1 MRNHILLKFL
11 AVTLASLMLLTA
23 AVSGLG
29 LLVLAEESRNNQ
41 PIEERRDE
49 EIQHQ
54 GSTYANQIATRYASI
69 HLGGCPEAL
78 VRDRY
83 NFFYYSQNFTLYG
96 YNLLDSEGNILDTDP
111 VPDNTTDTYESY
123 RFPVTGTYMHLIS
136 TVPED
141 QRDQH
146 KLRYSLTIEDAEN
159 VIDNYLDGTVD
170 VAEFRYSFQDG
181 SSSSVGADTLGVLS
195 HEGGAVVFRTASP
208 DILEELWEQDTVSY
222 LSFLDA
228 DGCPIY
234 EASFPGSSGVITS
247 DGSGSGTIRPLP
259 GGVSDAYTTVYHA
272 VFTDRY
278 GDTLCNLETGDGIG
292 VFYYDLDGYAV
303 FRANGSSIGDG
314 AATGPVRGVN
324 LYGEDD
330 TPIYSSLQ
338 PEDVGTLFVDDMDR
352 LCFTSSAP
360 ARVAVGNA
368 REARPEPLTPT
379 GSAEDASPET
389 PTEPETVP
397 TVAETPDGTETD
409 GASDLQSETV
419 PVTDTGRAAPAPGE
433 QSDEPV
439 LIAGKPLSEYEVH
452 TTTYYDG
459 EPEEH
464 MSAEYVFVPMEGYT
478 VELYM
483 APTASWITA
492 WNLLAFAYQNRVAM
506 TVAFGVSLLLF
517 ALLAVYLCCAAG
529 HTPGKTEVRAGGLN
543 RTPLDLYGGLA
554 ALAICGIA
562 AMAIDGWDYL
572 LGRGMVGI
580 SILCYGG
587 YACALLI
594 VGFCFA
600 FAAQAKTPEMFLLK
614 NSLCGRLWRLAVFL
628 LTCCFKACL
637 WLLRKSRSFLGN
649 LCHSIA
655 QSFARV
661 YGLLPMT
668 WQWLL
673 TACALLLILLITFLS
688 GDGFLILL
696 GLAISIAIVLYGIY
710 SFGVLLQGVKRMRSG
725 NLEQKVDAKGLI
737 GSFREFAQELNGL
750 SEVAVVAAREQMK
763 SERMRSELITN
774 VSHDIKTPLTSIINF
789 VDLLQKPHTPEEE
802 KSYLDV
808 LSRQS
813 DRLKKL
819 IDDLMEMSKAS
830 TGNLSVDI
838 ARVDAAEA
846 VNQALGEFGDK
857 LANAHLAPVFHQPKE
872 PVMMLADGRLAWRAM
887 SNLLSNAVKYALPGT
902 RLYIDLTR
910 IDGSVMISFK
920 NISREMLNISADELM
935 ERFVRGDSSRNT
947 EGSGLGLNIAKSL
960 MELQKGRLQLLVDGD
975 LFKATLVF
983 PAG

>member
-23 AVSGLG
+23 AVSGVG
-29 LLVLAEESRNNQ
+29 LLILAEESPDNR
-41 PIEERRDE
+41 PVEERRE
-49 EIQHQ
+49 EELQSQ
-54 GSTYANQIATRYASI
+54 GSTYANQIAAQYASI
-69 HLGGCPEAL
+69 HQGGCPEAL
-78 VRDRY
+78 VRDMY
-83 NFFYYSQNFTLYG
+83 NLHYYSQNFILYG
-96 YNLLDSEGNILDTDP
+96 YKLLDSQGNVLDSLNRTDYEGEP
-111 VPDNTTDTYESY
+111 Y
-123 RFPVTGTYMHLIS
+123 RFPVTWEYMHLIS

-141 QRDQH
+141 QRDQQS
-146 KLRYSLTIEDAEN
+146 LRFSLTIEDAEN
-159 VIDNYLDGTVD
+159 VIDNYPDGTVD
-170 VAEFRYSFQDG
+170 VAEFRHSFQDG
-181 SSSSVGADTLGVLS
+181 SSSSVGADRLGVLS
-195 HEGGAVVFRTASP
+195 HEDGAVVFRTASP
-208 DILEELWEQDTVSY
+208 DILEELWKQGTVSY

-228 DGCPIY
+228 DGNIIY
-234 EASFPGSSGVITS
+234 EASFPGNSGILTS
-247 DGSGSGTIRPLP
+247 DGEGSGTLRPQP
-259 GGVSDAYTTVYHA
+259 GGVSDAYTTVCRA

-278 GDTLCNLETGDGIG
+278 GDILCNLESDNGIG

-330 TPIYSSLQ
+330 TPVYSSFQ
-338 PEDVGTLFVDDMDR
+338 PEDVGTLFFDEMER

-368 REARPEPLTPT
+368 REIRP
-379 GSAEDASPET
+379 APET
-389 PTEPETVP
+389 PTESAENESPETVA
-397 TVAETPDGTETD
+397 VQIPDGSEPAILPTETQPLPVA
-409 GASDLQSETV
+409 ASTPAEPT
-419 PVTDTGRAAPAPGE
+419 AASGTEP
-433 QSDEPV
+433 SHDEPV
-439 LIAGKPLSEYEVH
+439 LIAGKPLEEYELR
-452 TTTYYDG
+452 TAPYYDSDL
-459 EPEEH
+459 EEH
-464 MSAEYVFVPMEGYT
+464 MSADFVYVPLEGYT

-483 APTASWITA
+483 APNASWITT
-492 WNLLAFAYQNRVAM
+492 WNLLAFAYQNRVAI
-506 TVAFGVSLLLF
+506 TVVFGVSLLLF

-529 HTPGKTEVRAGGLN
+529 HAPGVTEIRAGGLN
-543 RTPLDLYGGLA
+543 RVPIDLYGGLA
-554 ALAICGIA
+554 ALGVCGIG
-562 AMAIDGWDYL
+562 AMAVDGLDYL
-572 LGRGMVGI
+572 LGRGMVGLT
-580 SILCYGG
+580 ILGYGG

-600 FAAQAKTPEMFLLK
+600 FAAQVKTPGLYLLK
-614 NSLCGRLWRLAVFL
+614 NSLCGRLWFLAVFL
-628 LTCCFKACL
+628 LKYAWKACR
-637 WLLRKSRSFLGN
+637 WLLRKTLDFFRNTSRRIGAF
-649 LCHSIA
+649 CA
-655 QSFARV
+655 KV

-673 TACALLLILLITFLS
+673 TACGLLLILLFTFLS

-696 GLAISIAIVLYGIY
+696 GLLISAAVVLYGIY
-710 SFGVLLQGVKRMRSG
+710 SFGILLQGVKRMRSG
-725 NLEQKVDAKGLI
+725 DLEQKVDTRGLI
-737 GSFREFAQELNGL
+737 GSFQEFAQELNGL

-789 VDLLQKPHTPEEE
+789 VDLLQKPHTQEEE
-802 KSYLDV
+802 KSYLEV

-813 DRLKKL
+813 DRLKRL

-838 ARVDAAEA
+838 SRVDAAEA

-857 LANAHLAPVFHQPKE
+857 LASVNLTPVFHQPKDA
-872 PVMMLADGRLAWRAM
+872 VMMLADGRLAWRAM

-902 RLYIDLTR
+902 RLYIDLTK
-910 IDGSVMISFK
+910 IDGNVMISFK
-920 NISREMLNISADELM
+920 NISREQLNISADELM